1 MELDVFINAINVG
14 RLSHDSQLNRYD
26 FTYAKE
32 WLGRADRFPLSAHIP
47 LDTKIPQNPDASSL
61 NIRQFFEN
69 LLPEGAALDA
79 AAAAAK
85 VSKSSVAGLLAVLG
99 RETAGAIRILPPG
112 IEEPRIH
119 SNRRPL
125 TREEL
130 STRIRARPYDP
141 FSIWD
146 GRLRLSIAGLQDKV
160 AIYSEGEQWYL
171 VDGGELASTHILKP
185 EPVSSVLHGLASS
198 EFFSMRLAAAVGIRA
213 AAVELLQVPERV
225 LIITRYDRKV
235 APPGV
240 QRIHVIDG
248 AQALGVSVGAKYER
262 PYGSGRDVKDIRDG
276 ASLPRFF
283 ELLQESAKPLLER
296 RALLRWAIFQVL
308 IANADAHAKNLSFYS
323 SAEGLSLA
331 PAYDLVSMHA
341 FESNA
346 LERTYAMAI
355 GDAFSAEEISPSE
368 WALFAERCK
377 LPRALVA
384 RELAML
390 CDQVR
395 GSVEPL
401 GLATIAEGAE
411 RPVITRLITG
421 ITRECERQKNLA
433 PSVARVSL
441 STPPCRR

>member
-1 MELDVFINAINVG
+1 MELDVFINAIKVG

-26 FTYAKE
+26 FAYTKE
-32 WLGRADRFPLSAHIP
+32 WLDRADRFPLSAHIP
-47 LDTKIPQNPDASSL
+47 FDAKVTQNPDVLSTNL
-61 NIRQFFEN
+61 RQFFEN

-79 AAAAAK
+79 AAATAK

-99 RETAGAIRILPPG
+99 RETAGALRILPPG
-112 IEEPRIH
+112 FEPPIH
-119 SNRRPL
+119 SNRRVL

-130 STRIRARPYDP
+130 STRIRARPYEP

-160 AIYSEGEQWYL
+160 AVYSEGTQWFL
-171 VDGGELASTHILKP
+171 VDGEDLASTHILKP

-198 EFFSMRLAAAVGIRA
+198 EFFSMRLAAAAGIQA
-213 AAVELLQVPERV
+213 AALELLQVPERV
-225 LIITRYDRKV
+225 LVVTRFDRK
-235 APPGV
+235 AAASGV

-248 AQALGVSVGAKYER
+248 AQALGVSAGAKYER

-283 ELLQESAKPLLER
+283 DLLQESAKPLLER

-341 FESNA
+341 FESTA

-355 GDAFSAEEISPSE
+355 GDAFSVEEISPFE

-390 CDQVR
+390 SDRVR
-395 GSVEPL
+395 SSLEPL
-401 GLATIAEGAE
+401 GLVTIAEGAE
-411 RPVITRLITG
+411 RTVIDRLIAG
-421 ITRECERQKNLA
+421 IAQECERQKNLA
-433 PSVARVSL
+433 PSIARVSL
-441 STPPCRR
+441 D